1 LGEEVIQLVRPCRGH
16 VTQWYGNKQSQDGRK
31 HTGQDYA
38 YYSSGQ
44 VMDEVFAAADGVV
57 LYAGDSR
64 DLGWPNG
71 WYLNPDFD
79 RNDAVDSSAGNVI
92 ALGHNRGGIRFDTT
106 YNHLESWTVKAGDTV
121 RAGQRIGT
129 IGATGYSVGKH
140 LHFELLF
147 RPFNFGTDTYG
158 RANPN
163 PYFVTGIAAA
173 GSTPTPSTPSEE
185 DDMSKAAEEDISRIR
200 QILEAQET
208 DRIRERIV
216 AIDDRTAILIKDIQY
231 VKGADDPTFY
241 ERMENGTYRP
251 ISYTE
256 WKDTGKPYAVYPQA
270 DADAWPKAG

>member
-1 LGEEVIQLVRPCRGH
+1 MIQLVRPCRGH
-16 VTQWYGNKQSQDGRK
+16 ITQWYGNIQSQDGRK

-44 VMDEVFAAADGVV
+44 VMDEVFAAAGGVV

-64 DLGWPNG
+64 KLGWPNA

-79 RNDAVDSSAGNVI
+79 RSDAVDSSAGNVVVI
-92 ALGHNRGGIRFDTT
+92 GHSQGGIRFDTT

-121 RAGQRIGT
+121 RAGERIAT
-129 IGATGYSVGKH
+129 IGATGYSFGKH

-147 RPFNFGTDTYG
+147 RPFNFGTETYG

-163 PYFVTGIAAA
+163 LYFATGIAAA

-185 DDMSKAAEEDISRIR
+185 DELSKAAEEDISRIR

-208 DRIRERIV
+208 DHIREKII
-216 AIDDRTAILIKDIQY
+216 AIDERTHSLVETTKY
-231 VKGADDPTFY
+231 VKGADEPQLY
-241 ERMENGTYRP
+241 EVVEATGGLRNISGAEWESSGRGYR
-251 ISYTE
+251 
-256 WKDTGKPYAVYPQA
+256 VLPQA
-270 DADAWPKAG
+270 TINRLLGV